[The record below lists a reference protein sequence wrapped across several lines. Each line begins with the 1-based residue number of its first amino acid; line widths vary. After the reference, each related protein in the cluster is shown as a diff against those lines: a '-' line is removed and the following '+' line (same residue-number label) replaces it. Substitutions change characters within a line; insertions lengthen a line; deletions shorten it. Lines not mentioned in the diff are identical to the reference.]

1 MRSQFG
7 SLAADVDAAVER
19 ALALAPRVA
28 ARDHTVWRTDPTE
41 VADRL
46 GWLDAV
52 ARADRD
58 ADELMDVAAGL
69 VTDGVTDVVLV
80 GMGGSSLYPEV
91 LATTFGSAP
100 GHPQLHVLDSTD
112 PAAVLEV
119 EQRVD
124 WSSTAVVAASKSGT
138 TVETRSHLARL
149 TTRLQEVHGGGAAS
163 RLLAITDPG
172 SELEQL
178 AREAGFR
185 AVATGQPDVGGRFSA
200 LTPFGLLPAAI
211 LGLDVRDHVAPAA
224 AVLDAVGSTHP
235 DGNPGAV
242 LGAAIAAAV
251 LHGRDKLTLLL
262 PGEIAGF
269 GSWVEQLVAES
280 TGKGGTGVV
289 PVTDEPL
296 GGLLDRRTDDR
307 LVIALGEH
315 DGVERLVAAGTPVA
329 QLPWSGPQQL
339 AAEVARFEV
348 ATAFAGAL
356 LDLNPFDQPDVQ
368 AAKVA
373 ATRVLESGAPLPDT
387 GDAASVLA
395 DVEPGDYVALL
406 AFVKP
411 GSTDELAV
419 VDAAARLRVQ
429 LQVPVTV
436 GIGPRYLHST
446 GQLHK
451 GGPEGGRFLLVVG
464 DDPQDVPIPDRPYTF
479 GQLKRAQA
487 AGDLDAL
494 QAAGRPVVRV
504 AVEDLAS
511 LGVS

>member
-1 MRSQFG
+1 M
-7 SLAADVDAAVER
+7 
-19 ALALAPRVA
+19 
-28 ARDHTVWRTDPTE
+28 
-41 VADRL
+41 
-46 GWLDAV
+46 
-52 ARADRD
+52 
-58 ADELMDVAAGL
+58 L
-69 VTDGVTDVVLV
+69 VTT
-80 GMGGSSLYPEV
+80 Y
-91 LATTFGSAP
+91 GSAP
-100 GHPQLHVLDSTD
+100 GYPRLHVLDSTD
-112 PAAVLEV
+112 PAAVAEI
-119 EQRVD
+119 EQRIG
-124 WSSTAVVAASKSGT
+124 WSTAAVVAASKSGT
-138 TVETRSHLARL
+138 TIETRSHLTRLTARL
-149 TTRLQEVHGGGAAS
+149 EEVHGADAAS

-178 AREAGFR
+178 ARTEGFR

-211 LGLDVRDHVAPAA
+211 LGLDVRAHVAPAA
-224 AVLDAVGSTHP
+224 AVLDAVGST
-235 DGNPGAV
+235 DAEANPGAV

-251 LHGRDKLTLLL
+251 LHGRDKLSLLL

-269 GSWVEQLVAES
+269 GSWIEQLVAES

-296 GGLLDRRTDDR
+296 ADLLTRSTDDR

-315 DGVERLVAAGTPVA
+315 DGVEQLAASGTPVA

-368 AAKVA
+368 AAKTA
-373 ATRVLESGAPLPDT
+373 ATRVLEADEPLPET
-387 GDAASVLA
+387 GEPASVLQ
-395 DVEPGDYVALL
+395 DVVPGDYVALL
-406 AFVKP
+406 AFVTP

-419 VDAAARLRVQ
+419 VDAAVRLRDQ

-451 GGPEGGRFLLVVG
+451 GGPEGGRFLVVVG
-464 DDPQDVPIPDRPYTF
+464 DDPEDLAIPGRDHTF

-487 AGDLDAL
+487 SGDLAAL
-494 QAAGRPVVRV
+494 REAGRPVVRITV
-504 AVEDLAS
+504 ADLAG
-511 LGVS
+511 LGAS